1 MRPKLF
7 LRTPVIVS
15 LLLLLALTGIVQAQQ
30 DSGFNTFLQNVRANL
45 ELAANEALG
54 EGVRPEGWTFNL
66 NRIDSPTYLVD
77 LWFDTEL
84 LATGVVGTERPAGW
98 VGAPVTKDVQ
108 IVARNIA
115 HDLEQLADQVFGM
128 NTRPEAWRPVPTL
141 VRCDRTL
148 MNTIL
153 LLTVSYEAV
162 FTTTEDNPNYCLTL
176 SDEAQS
182 EILSIALSG
191 PEVQETLPDLVLAVR
206 GDLERLADEELGV
219 NNRPATWIGNKD
231 RESPNLL
238 SDSFLDLETL
248 ANLELGV
255 GNRPP
260 GWLATLPGAPIYAYR
275 YVRFNLELLA
285 NTLVRIPRP
294 RGWQGADLIGTC
306 GPDLQSLVSLADLA
320 YNFSAEDVSTEGNFC
335 QQLAVA
341 VNVIVESP
349 PEPEDILPG
358 DDSFVYEADYAF
370 TYLDVAA
377 SQYMG
382 IMPGGTEFKAW
393 YRNFGDSTMMFVSG
407 EKFAVFIDRRWTSIP
422 EDVFMRLPTL
432 EGVKPLT
439 FCDAPWCNGP
449 GPTPTP
455 TGGGAIQ
462 ALLNQGTPQPPPDVS
477 QLAQGKTQ
485 VSWNF
490 IRVTYVQDNAAA
502 RTAQV
507 TLEICSDTTQTE
519 CEPVSVV
526 FDQATGTQK
535 AVLSQSNGLNVYDFP
550 YGYTSN
556 LIIESETR
564 FSSDVWISDPTI
576 R

>member
-1 MRPKLF
+1 
-7 LRTPVIVS
+7 
-15 LLLLLALTGIVQAQQ
+15 LTGIVQAQQ
-30 DSGFNTFLQNVRANL
+30 VTNFDTFIQNVRANL

-54 EGVRPEGWTFNL
+54 EGVRPDGWTFNL
-66 NRIDSPTYLVD
+66 NRLESATYLAD

-84 LATGVVGTERPAGW
+84 LATNVSGTERPAGW
-98 VGAPVTKDVQ
+98 IGAPVTADVQ
-108 IVARNIA
+108 VVARNLA
-115 HDLEQLADQVFGM
+115 HDLEQLANQIFGP
-128 NTRPEAWRPVPTL
+128 NNRPADWRSTPAL

-148 MNTIL
+148 MNTTL
-153 LLTVSYEAV
+153 LLTVSYKIR
-162 FTTTEDNPNYCLTL
+162 FTTTEDNPNYCATIA
-176 SDEAQS
+176 DEAQS
-182 EILSIALSG
+182 EILKLLLSNTT
-191 PEVQETLPDLVLAVR
+191 VETRLPDLILAVR

-219 NNRPATWIGNKD
+219 NTRPSNWIGNKD

-260 GWLATLPGAPIYAYR
+260 GWLSILPGAPLYAYQ
-275 YVRFNLELLA
+275 YLRFNLELLA

-294 RGWQGADLIGTC
+294 RGWQGVDLVQTC
-306 GPDLQSLVSLADLA
+306 GPDVQNLVSLADLA
-320 YNFSAEDVSTEGNFC
+320 YNFSSEETPAEGNFC
-335 QQLAVA
+335 QQLSLA
-341 VNVIVESP
+341 VNAIVESP
-349 PEPEDILPG
+349 PEPEDVLPG
-358 DDSFVYEADYAF
+358 DDAFVYEADYAF

-377 SQYMG
+377 TQYMG
-382 IMPGGTEFKAW
+382 VMPGGTQFKAW

-407 EKFAVFIDRRWTSIP
+407 ELFAVFIDRRWTSMP
-422 EDVFMRLPTL
+422 EDVFLRLPTL

-439 FCDAPWCNGP
+439 FCDAAWCNGP

-462 ALLNQGTPQPPPDVS
+462 ALLNQGTPPAAPDVS

-490 IRVTYVQDNAAA
+490 IRVTYVQDNAAT

-507 TLEICSDTTQTE
+507 TLEICSDTSQTE
-519 CEPVSVV
+519 CEPVSAIY
-526 FDQATGTQK
+526 DQAIGTQK
-535 AVLSQSNGLNVYDFP
+535 PVLSQFNGLNVYEFP

-564 FSSDVWISDPTI
+564 FSPDVWISDPTI